1 MGLKWIF
8 FFFLG
13 LHHWVTLSQNDSL
26 YIRRFPEK
34 VTLRLGVQNTSNSFV
49 ITDNET
55 GEQTEIIPNDKTFL
69 GLSALFRSV
78 EVDLGYAPNFFSENR
93 DNSGSKLF
101 TLNFRMFLGRWM
113 QTLDFYRQKGFFTQF
128 NNDVIPFPELSTLK
142 IGGTTSFIFNRN
154 FSFRAIG
161 FQNEWQ
167 KKSAGSFIPRFTFYY
182 TRFRLE
188 DANIQPG
195 NDHSFN
201 LAIGPG
207 YYYNLVVGKHFLLS
221 AGATIGLGANFTR
234 SEGETFTS
242 SLAQI
247 IFRSAM
253 GYNSERFFT
262 GINLNAQVL
271 EHGTDQNTQL
281 DDIITFVELYI
292 GYRLNA
298 PKKWIQKADKF
309 NRKFGLD

>member
-1 MGLKWIF
+1 MGLKGIF
-8 FFFLG
+8 SCFLG
-13 LHHWVTLSQNDSL
+13 LCSLVVLSQNDSL
-26 YIRRFPEK
+26 YIRKFPEK
-34 VTLRLGVQNTSNSFV
+34 VTVRLGVQNTSNSFI
-49 ITDNET
+49 ITDTDTN
-55 GEQTEIIPNDKTFL
+55 EQTEIIPNDKTYL
-69 GLSALFRSV
+69 GLSLLFRSI
-78 EVDLGYAPNFFSENR
+78 EVDLGYAPNFFSENQ
-93 DNSGSKLF
+93 DNSGSKLL

-113 QTLDFYRQKGFFTQF
+113 QTLDFYKQKGFFTRF
-128 NNDVIPFPELSTLK
+128 NNDILPFPELNTLK

-188 DANIQPG
+188 DTDIQG
-195 NDHSFN
+195 GDDHSFN

-207 YYYNLVVGKHFLLS
+207 YYYNLVIRKHFLLS
-221 AGATIGLGANFTR
+221 AGTTIGLGANFTR

-242 SLAQI
+242 SLAQV
-247 IFRSAM
+247 IFRSAI

-262 GINLNAQVL
+262 GINLSAQVL
-271 EHGTDQNTQL
+271 AHGTDQNTQL
-281 DDIITFVELYI
+281 DDVITFVELYI

>member
-1 MGLKWIF
+1 MGIKWIF
-8 FFFLG
+8 FFFLV
-13 LHHWVTLSQNDSL
+13 LAHWSVLSQNDSL

-34 VTLRLGVQNTSNSFV
+34 VTLRLGVQNTSNSFI

-55 GEQTEIIPNDKTFL
+55 GEQTEIVPNDKTYL

-128 NNDVIPFPELSTLK
+128 NNEVIPFPELRTLK

-188 DANIQPG
+188 DASIQTG
-195 NDHSFN
+195 DDHSFN

-207 YYYNLVVGKHFLLS
+207 YYYNLVIGKHFLLS
-221 AGATIGLGANFTR
+221 AGATVGLGANFTR

-247 IFRSAM
+247 IFRNAI

-271 EHGTDQNTQL
+271 EYGTDQNTQL
-281 DDIITFVELYI
+281 DDTITFVELYI
-292 GYRLNA
+292 GYRLDA